1 MAMTE
6 HSICHPGR
14 PGPQGDGHEGSPGF
28 EAFQSAKSAADRRP
42 VLLDKVPATSIS
54 ILTIHRLDDGHLLL
68 PLGGR
73 GCFCSMVQVLRS
85 HGHPIYQMP
94 KC

>member
-1 MAMTE
+1 MTE

-14 PGPQGDGHEGSPGF
+14 PGPQGDGHAGSPGF
-28 EAFQSAKSAADRRP
+28 EAFQSAKSATDRRP
-42 VLLDKVPATSIS
+42 VLFDKVPGTSVS
-54 ILTIHRLDDGHLLL
+54 ILTIQKLVDNCLLL
-68 PLGGR
+68 PPGGHD
-73 GCFCSMVQVLRS
+73 CFCSMVQVLRS

>member
-1 MAMTE
+1 MTE

-14 PGPQGDGHEGSPGF
+14 PGPQGDGHEGSPDF

-42 VLLDKVPATSIS
+42 VLFDKVPVASIS
-54 ILTIHRLDDGHLLL
+54 ILMFQRLSDSYLLL
-68 PLGGR
+68 PPGGR
-73 GCFCSMVQVLRS
+73 GCFCSRVQVLRS
-85 HGHPIYQMP
+85 HGHPIYQMQ